1 MAEGGGRQQELSR
14 AERAA
19 GGAGRRAG
27 APRPQLP
34 ELLSNAGSADA
45 ARKAQ
50 TRAERGSRR
59 DDLGTL
65 PPAVLWREGTKA
77 GSREVK
83 CVQHKTEPV
92 TELAVLGPGPG

>member
-1 MAEGGGRQQELSR
+1 MAEGGGRQQGLSR

-19 GGAGRRAG
+19 EGRAG
-27 APRPQLP
+27 GSPAATTPRAALQCGQRRRSS
-34 ELLSNAGSADA
+34 EGSDP
-45 ARKAQ
+45 
-50 TRAERGSRR
+50 RAERGSGR

>member
-45 ARKAQ
+45 AGKAQ
-50 TRAERGSRR
+50 TRGQSEEAGEMTWGHCRRPFSGGRG
-59 DDLGTL
+59 L
-65 PPAVLWREGTKA
+65 PEK
-77 GSREVK
+77 
-83 CVQHKTEPV
+83 
-92 TELAVLGPGPG
+92 